1 MNLLT
6 KVKANYF
13 VFNLN
18 SFQENC
24 MWGLLNDTIVV
35 EKRRRN
41 NSEKSRVLKITFF
54 QQKNLKKR
62 A

>member
-13 VFNLN
+13 VFNSN
-18 SFQENC
+18 SFQKNC
-24 MWGLLNDTIVV
+24 VWGLLNDTMVV

-41 NSEKSRVLKITFF
+41 DSEKSRVLEISFF